1 MRPVWLNDGEPDEHG
16 DYIAVIE
23 NAAGA
28 RVSTFKGKTYKEV
41 ADKLLDSQ
49 ANANREI
56 SRLRKPDQGR
66 TPFKAEPRQLTP
78 DDRFRLSSEI
88 TDPAKVVEAVT
99 EIVTAQQGAP
109 PREVGQRLSEQDQ
122 KESDAW
128 YLAEARKFAMATP
141 DYYPVP
147 QNRDALFEE
156 LFANKYPVTANN
168 MSIAWQTLRERG
180 DVVPWPSE
188 AESEVFQYK
197 LRHPEEPAKPNG
209 QTAADQPTAEPNPPS
224 PRPRSIATGIRNS
237 DASASPPPPRKP
249 ARVTRADIE
258 RMSRTE
264 VVQRLQS
271 DPDFRKQLD
280 AMGA

>member
-1 MRPVWLNDGEPDEHG
+1 MRAFWLNDGEPDEHG

-23 NAAGA
+23 NQFGA
-28 RVSTFKGKTYKEV
+28 RVSTFKAKTYKEV
-41 ADKLLDSQ
+41 ADKLLESQ
-49 ANANREI
+49 VNANREI
-56 SRLRKPDQGR
+56 TRLRKPDQGR
-66 TPFKAEPRQLTP
+66 QPFKVETKQLTP

-99 EIVTAQQGAP
+99 EIVTAQQGAAP
-109 PREVGQRLSEQDQ
+109 QAVGRKLSEQEQREQDAYYRDQ
-122 KESDAW
+122 
-128 YLAEARKFAMATP
+128 ARRFAMATP

-156 LFANKYPVTANN
+156 VMAQNWDVTANN
-168 MSIAWQTLRERG
+168 LGLAWRTLVERG
-180 DVVPWPSE
+180 DIVPWPSE
-188 AESEVFQYK
+188 EEKETFQYQ
-197 LRHPEEPAKPNG
+197 LRNPVPPEQPNG
-209 QTAADQPTAEPNPPS
+209 QTAAAQPTAEPNTPS

-237 DASASPPPPRKP
+237 DASALPPRPHTKP
-249 ARVTRADIE
+249 RITRAEIE